1 MNWRD
6 QTILDELTLLIIFAA
21 VVAVTLFAV
30 GHALLNKRDPRS
42 ALVWV
47 SICLTIPLLGPLFYW
62 LLGINRI
69 RRRALK
75 WHRNSNRPGVPDAE
89 AAVPAETGSQRSYS
103 KELENLEKLGNRV
116 VRNPTRCGNRLMPL
130 VNGEAA
136 YPAMLEAIRAASQTI
151 HLCSYIFDGDGVGA
165 QFVEALA
172 AAARRGVQVRI
183 IVDAMG
189 ERYSRLTARNALT
202 GSSVDIRLYLPL
214 HKGPFINLRNH
225 RKLLVVD
232 GRIAF
237 TGGMNIRNNHCLEVT
252 PPHEAAADLHFL
264 VEGPVVHDLQRTF
277 LEDWHFVSGEL
288 IDQPFCFPPLV
299 SVGDACIRAIADG
312 PDREFRKLEWIVMGA
327 LATARRKVTIMTPYF
342 TPDRPMLTA
351 LVTAALRGVEVTLIL
366 PAHNNLPFVAWA
378 SRASYWELIKNGILI
393 FEQPDPFAHT
403 KLMVVDEIWSLVG
416 SANHDTRSFRLNF
429 ELNLS
434 VFDPA
439 FARRIADH
447 CQEALACSREISLQE
462 MDGRPLSVKL
472 RDAAARLFTPY
483 L

>member
-1 MNWRD
+1 MSWRE
-6 QTILDELTLLIIFAA
+6 QTIFDELSLLIIFAA
-21 VVAVTLFAV
+21 VVTVSLLAV

-47 SICLTIPLLGPLFYW
+47 SICLTIPLFGPLFYW

-75 WHRNSNRPGVPDAE
+75 WHRNSSRPGVAGADT
-89 AAVPAETGSQRSYS
+89 AVPAGAELPFAYCN
-103 KELENLEKLGNRV
+103 ELENLEKLGNRV
-116 VRNPTRCGNRLMPL
+116 VRNPTRCGNRLVPL

-136 YPAMLEAIRAASQTI
+136 YPAMLEAIQRASRTI

-165 QFVEALA
+165 RFVEALA
-172 AAARRGVQVRI
+172 AAARRGVHVRI

-189 ERYSRLTARNALT
+189 ERYSQLPVRKALA
-202 GSSVDIRLYLPL
+202 GSAVDIRLYLPL

-232 GRIAF
+232 GAIGF
-237 TGGMNIRNNHCLEVT
+237 TGGMNIRNNHCLEMT
-252 PPHEAAADLHFL
+252 PPGEATADLHFL

-288 IDQPFCFPPLV
+288 IDQPSCFPALV
-299 SVGDACIRAIADG
+299 SVGEACIRAIADG

-327 LATARRKVTIMTPYF
+327 LATARRNVMIMTPYF

-378 SRASYWELIKNGILI
+378 SRASYWELIKNGIKI

-403 KLMVVDEIWSLVG
+403 KLMVVDDIWSLIG

-434 VFDPA
+434 VFDRD
-439 FARRIADH
+439 FAKRIVDH
-447 CQEALACSREISLQE
+447 CQAALANSKETSLQE
-462 MDGRPLSVKL
+462 MDGRPLPVKL